1 MSRNQDLL
9 EMTKAILNYTDD
21 EMKTVASNPKYMQM
35 LEKVPQLIN
44 TDFIFEVDE
53 ARGCACQ
60 HQKGQKIKING
71 DGSIT
76 CEESAPKICVY
87 LLNAIIPI
95 VYGAQEFIFEGLD
108 PNTLKFTKFG
118 CFDNGAKCG
127 GFGHVTV
134 KFSSQ
139 QRESLSGLRPK

>member
-1 MSRNQDLL
+1 MSSRQELL
-9 EMTKAILNYTDD
+9 EMTKAILNYTDE
-21 EMKTVASNPKYMQM
+21 EMNMVQSNPKYIRM

-44 TDFIFEVDE
+44 TDFIFEIDE

-76 CEESAPKICVY
+76 CKESPSKVCVY
-87 LLNAIIPI
+87 LLNAIIPL
-95 VYGAQEFIFEGLD
+95 VYGAQEFIFEGLH
-108 PNTLKFTKFG
+108 PNKLKFTKVG

-134 KFSSQ
+134 QFTAQ
-139 QRESLSGLRPK
+139 QS